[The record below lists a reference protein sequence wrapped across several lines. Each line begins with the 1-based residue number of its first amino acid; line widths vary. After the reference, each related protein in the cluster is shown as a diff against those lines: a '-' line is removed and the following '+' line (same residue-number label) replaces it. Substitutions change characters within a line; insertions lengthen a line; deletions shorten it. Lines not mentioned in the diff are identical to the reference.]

1 LKTLN
6 ISARSRGHEIEL
18 ARIENQKVELE
29 AQLET
34 GKLMERTKGILQR
47 NLKIDE
53 EAAYLVLQKL
63 SRQKRKSMREIA
75 EALILSDDL
84 HRAHK

>member
-1 LKTLN
+1 MQ
-6 ISARSRGHEIEL
+6 IEL